1 MNVRL
6 AMEDVPI
13 HVTIQMEVITV
24 NVILDIFYIRT
35 NMTVLDVS
43 RYMYNS
49 VQRLLRMYPLVPN
62 KLWYYC

>member
-13 HVTIQMEVITV
+13 HVPIQMEVITV

-49 VQRLLRMYPLVPN
+49 VQKLL
-62 KLWYYC
+62 